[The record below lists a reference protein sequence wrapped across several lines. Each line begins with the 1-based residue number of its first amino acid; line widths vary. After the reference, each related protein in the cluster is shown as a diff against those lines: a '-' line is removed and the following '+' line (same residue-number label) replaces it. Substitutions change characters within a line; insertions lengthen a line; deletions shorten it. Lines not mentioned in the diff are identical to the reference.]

1 MATEVKTM
9 SEPYR
14 TATSAT
20 TLTDE
25 TPYDEKLENGLRDV
39 LLALRPFDGDQTER
53 IFLAIAA
60 LYRLDIVRGSDLIE
74 DDEGDE

>member
-1 MATEVKTM
+1 M

-14 TATSAT
+14 TPAAATSKASAG
-20 TLTDE
+20 E
-25 TPYDEKLENGLRDV
+25 IAYDEELENGLRDV

-60 LYRLDIVRGSDLIE
+60 LYGLDIVRGSDLVDDDE
-74 DDEGDE
+74 VDDDEGAE